1 MRIDKLFELQ
11 GDFFAR
17 FPDGFEDEAIVK
29 LRKKHNVD
37 KLAVQAQEA
46 FAAAVPQNESSLDSP
61 ALEEENELLEPL
73 NKFLE
78 EKLYPAFYQVAQRGN
93 WLPR

>member
-17 FPDGFEDEAIVK
+17 YPDGFEDEAIVK

-46 FAAAVPQNESSLDSP
+46 FSETKFGMPGNLYNGNIQNTTII
-61 ALEEENELLEPL
+61 
-73 NKFLE
+73 
-78 EKLYPAFYQVAQRGN
+78 
-93 WLPR
+93 